1 MKNALFFIIRSFAS
15 AFIRPDCPPRRT
27 AALAILLAA
36 VFALAPV
43 SAALCASF
51 HEGLLDGL
59 KPVDPGRVTIVESTP
74 PELDSPAELNSEE
87 AFTAL
92 MDRAK
97 NEIIFETYYI
107 QKSVSSKF
115 LDAIRS
121 AAERGVR
128 VKLLLA
134 DITHADKTLAVELS
148 SKYSNIIVRFL
159 DLKKFSALYGSIH
172 CKTIIVDNKYT
183 VVGGT
188 NYSFM
193 GFFENRETAVIID
206 DEKFAWNMRKIFE
219 LDWDIAG
226 AFAAGQIPVPDY
238 KNYASMPSDFLL
250 IEAAP
255 RILNNPAIA
264 NYQPALSML
273 FDRAKASIF
282 FEIDYYSD
290 FGGVY
295 ESLKNARARGVDVKI
310 IIEERS
316 YFDENPLY
324 QPARNG
330 IDKLIA
336 DGFDVYLFNLAPLGV
351 VDNRGMMHSKAA
363 VIDSELVYVGSAN
376 ISKSGLLYSREAGVI
391 FRSKDIAVRLLDIF
405 NRDLANPFC
414 VHAKRAVSAKY
425 SYSRVKD
432 NQNRDNAI
440 YLRRNGVSGKIDA
453 MIVYNSKLKTFK
465 IHSYPDRAK

>member
-1 MKNALFFIIRSFAS
+1 MNFFSRTQLK
-15 AFIRPDCPPRRT
+15 T
-27 AALAILLAA
+27 AAALVLTLAFA
-36 VFALAPV
+36 FALN
-43 SAALCASF
+43 SAALCANF
-51 HEGLLDGL
+51 HQDIVGNL
-59 KPVDPGRVTIVESTP
+59 KTIDPGRVTIVESTP
-74 PELDSPAELNSEE
+74 PELDSPAEVNSEE

-115 LDAIRS
+115 IDAIKS

-134 DITHADKTLAVELS
+134 DISSADKTLAVELS

-159 DLKKFSALYGSIH
+159 DLKKFSYLYGSIH

-193 GFFENRETAVIID
+193 GFFENRETAVIIE
-206 DEKFAWNMRKIFE
+206 DEKFAWNMCKIFE

-226 AFAAGQIPVPDY
+226 ALESGGRPAPDY
-238 KNYASMPSDFLL
+238 KNYMPAASDFLL

-255 RILNNPAIA
+255 GVLNNPYIA
-264 NYQPALSML
+264 NYQPTLSHL
-273 FDRAKASIF
+273 FDKAQKSIF

-295 ESLKNARARGVDVKI
+295 ESLKKARARGVDVKI

-316 YFDENPLY
+316 YYDENPLY

-330 IDKLIA
+330 IDKLA
-336 DGFDVYLFNLAPLGV
+336 SDGFDVYLFNLGPLGV
-351 VDNRGMMHSKAA
+351 VENRGMMHSKAA

-376 ISKSGLLYSREAGVI
+376 ISKSGFLYSREAGVV

-414 VHAKRAVSAKY
+414 VHAKASIAGKY
-425 SYSRVKD
+425 SYTRSRE
-432 NQNRDNAI
+432 NQNKDNAI
-440 YLRRNGVSGKIDA
+440 YLRKNGATNKIDA
-453 MIVYNSKLKTFK
+453 MIIYNSKLKTFK
-465 IHSYPDRAK
+465 IHSYPERAR

>member
-1 MKNALFFIIRSFAS
+1 MKKTSRTQVKIAAAFVFIL
-15 AFIRPDCPPRRT
+15 
-27 AALAILLAA
+27 ALA
-36 VFALAPV
+36 FALN
-43 SAALCASF
+43 SAALCAPF
-51 HEGLLDGL
+51 HQDIVGSL
-59 KPVDPGRVTIVESTP
+59 KTIDSARVTIVESTP
-74 PELDSPAELNSEE
+74 PELDSPAEVNSEE

-115 LDAIRS
+115 IDAIKS

-134 DITHADKTLAVELS
+134 DIPSADKTLAVELS
-148 SKYSNIIVRFL
+148 SKYSNIIVRYL
-159 DLKKFSALYGSIH
+159 DLKKFSYLYGSIH

-193 GFFENRETAVIID
+193 GFFENRETALIIE
-206 DEKFAWNMRKIFE
+206 DEKFAYNMRKVFE

-226 AFAAGQIPVPDY
+226 ALESGGRPAPDY
-238 KNYASMPSDFLL
+238 KNYRPLASDFLL

-255 RILNNPAIA
+255 GVLNNPYIA
-264 NYQPALSML
+264 NYQPTLSHL
-273 FDRAKASIF
+273 FDAAQKSIF

-290 FGGVY
+290 FGGVC
-295 ESLKNARARGVDVKI
+295 ESLKSARARGVDVKI

-330 IDKLIA
+330 IDKLVA
-336 DGFDVYLFNLAPLGV
+336 DGFDVYLFNLGPLGV
-351 VDNRGMMHSKAA
+351 VENRGMMHSKAA

-376 ISKSGLLYSREAGVI
+376 ISKSGFLYSREAGVI

-414 VHAKRAVSAKY
+414 VHGKASVSGKY
-425 SYSRVKD
+425 SYTRSRENQNKD
-432 NQNRDNAI
+432 NTI
-440 YLRRNGVSGKIDA
+440 YLRKNGATNKVDA
-453 MIVYNSKLKTFK
+453 MIIYNSKLKTFK
-465 IHSYPDRAK
+465 IHSYPERAR